1 VQKYYVEARELL
13 KLSFPVWIT
22 QLTQVCIGLIDTV
35 MAGTVS
41 PTDMA
46 AVSVAG
52 SIWLPVILFGHGLL
66 QAPSSI
72 IAQLKGAGAYH
83 KIKHQVWQSLWL
95 ALFIAFPI
103 IGILHCSDGILAWV
117 IAHRPAGDSKL
128 PQMTLHYLRIM
139 IFGVPG
145 YLFYLV
151 FRCLC
156 EALSKTRPTM
166 FIGVIGLLINIPI
179 NYIFIHGY
187 FGAPALG
194 GVGCGVATATVYWIL
209 FLSML
214 CYVLNSQALKPLK
227 LFTQFEWPHFKTL
240 AALIKLGVP
249 IGFSY
254 FFEVTLFAVA
264 ALLITPFGDQWVAGH
279 QVAMTFSSLVFTVP
293 FSIGIAVSVR
303 VSNRLGEQ
311 APDQAKTAAHTGLA
325 MGLLLALL
333 ASSTTVIWR
342 SSIAGCINGNSVVQS
357 MAMQLMLFAAAYECL
372 DALQVIANGILRGY
386 QDTLAVFL
394 ITLVSYWLLG
404 FSSAYVLGLSDWIVP
419 AMGARGIWYSFIIA
433 IASAASLLLLRLRW
447 IQRLKKATLL
457 QRITP
462 GYSGC

>member
-1 VQKYYVEARELL
+1 MQKYYSEARELL
-13 KLSFPVWIT
+13 KLSLPVWIT
-22 QLTQVCIGLIDTV
+22 QFTQIAIGLIDTV

-41 PTDMA
+41 STDMA
-46 AVSVAG
+46 AVAVAG
-52 SIWLPVILFGHGLL
+52 SIWLPIILFGHGLL

-83 KIKHQVWQSLWL
+83 DIKHQVWQSLWL
-95 ALFIAFPI
+95 ALFITFPI
-103 IGILHCSDGILAWV
+103 IGILYCSDGILDWV
-117 IAHRPAGDSKL
+117 IAHRPAVDSNL
-128 PQMTLHYLRIM
+128 PQLTLRYLRIM

-156 EALSKTRPTM
+156 EALSKTRPAM
-166 FIGVIGLLINIPI
+166 IIGLIGLLVNIPV

-194 GVGCGVATATVYWIL
+194 GVGCGVATVVVYWIL
-209 FLSML
+209 FVSML
-214 CYVLNSQALKPLK
+214 GYVLFSRALQPLQ
-227 LFTQFEWPHFKTL
+227 LLTRFEWPHGKTL
-240 AALIKLGVP
+240 SSLIKLGVP

-264 ALLITPFGDQWVAGH
+264 ALLITPFGDLWVAGH

-311 APDQAKTAAHTGLA
+311 DPEQAKTAARTGLA
-325 MGLLLALL
+325 MGLLIAILF
-333 ASSTTVIWR
+333 STITILWR
-342 SSIAGCINGNSVVQS
+342 SPIAAWINSDSLVQS
-357 MAMQLMLFAAAYECL
+357 MATQLMLFAAAYECL

-386 QDTLAVFL
+386 QDALAVFL

-404 FSSAYVLGLSDWIVP
+404 FSSAYVLGLSDWIAP
-419 AMGARGIWYSFIIA
+419 ALGARGIWYGFIIA

-447 IQRLKKATLL
+447 IQRLDKATLL
-457 QRITP
+457 QRLAR
-462 GYSGC
+462 

>member
-1 VQKYYVEARELL
+1 MQKYCSEARELL

-22 QLTQVCIGLIDTV
+22 QLTQITIGVIDTV

-41 PTDMA
+41 STDMA
-46 AVSVAG
+46 AVAVAG

-83 KIKHQVWQSLWL
+83 EIKHQVWQSLWL

-103 IGILHCSDGILAWV
+103 IGILYCSDGILAWV
-117 IAHRPAGDSKL
+117 ITHRPVGDSNL
-128 PQMTLHYLRIM
+128 PQLTLRYLRIM

-156 EALSKTRPTM
+156 EALSKTRPAM
-166 FIGVIGLLINIPI
+166 IIGLIGLLVNIPI
-179 NYIFIHGY
+179 NYIFIHGL
-187 FGAPALG
+187 FGAPAMG
-194 GVGCGVATATVYWIL
+194 GVGCGVATVVVYWIL
-209 FLSML
+209 FVSML
-214 CYVLNSQALKPLK
+214 YYVLSSQALKPLQ
-227 LFTQFEWPHFKTL
+227 LLTRFEWPHCKTL
-240 AALIKLGVP
+240 SSLIKLGVP

-279 QVAMTFSSLVFTVP
+279 QVAMTFSSLVFTLP

-311 APDQAKTAAHTGLA
+311 APEQAKTAARTGLA
-325 MGLLLALL
+325 MGLLIALV
-333 ASSTTVIWR
+333 ASTITILWR
-342 SSIAGCINGNSVVQS
+342 APIAGWINADSVVQS
-357 MAMQLMLFAAAYECL
+357 MATQLMLFAAAYECL
-372 DALQVIANGILRGY
+372 DALQVITNGILRGY

-404 FSSAYVLGLSDWIVP
+404 FSSAYVLGLSDWIAP
-419 AMGARGIWYSFIIA
+419 AMGARGIWYAFIIA

-447 IQRLKKATLL
+447 IQRLDKATLL
-457 QRITP
+457 QRLAR
-462 GYSGC
+462 